1 MNTKKLMPAALHFI
15 MHLTTYGITMVSF
28 TIIIL
33 NIQPINT
40 KNITVPQINTMYVP
54 VGQLHPQN
62 DFAGVLINLNVA
74 AAIKRGKFALQMTN
88 TFLKYHKARQV
99 IVVGQYSGED
109 RVINFMTIK
118 RNKVKRNLQT
128 LEADLKSVNKK
139 FKKPKIP
146 STNITSKTKRS
157 VHVDIKLDVY
167 KCLTTIIDGIV
178 SIFSSP
184 KSLDKIEKS
193 VKNLAFQTS
202 RLESKFDNFADR
214 IDTIMKAIN
223 TTMTYYLSTAHLIT
237 SINSALDIA
246 DETIMELLNS
256 ITPLVQGKLTHQ
268 LLDPLQAQKLIQQ
281 TQDMANKKDLQ
292 VIVNQ
297 PADILRCPVTT
308 FATHTTWYAL
318 ISLPMIDR
326 SQTMQAYE
334 FMNIPWFHN
343 NISVQWDLKP
353 GIIASDDSGLYPDIK
368 NVFVTQTDMDNLCE
382 RYNNNYLCHKRI
394 NHQPTCQISL
404 MNNRT
409 EGCTMKKADDRVRY
423 SFGPFHYLFFKQPTR
438 TMIECDNKKPFSDE
452 YYGLINMNDISQCKI
467 TTKSFTLL
475 PKSTI
480 ASSASFA
487 DKINKV
493 TLFTKDWLT
502 MAIKFDK
509 TINKLITRKPHPLD
523 HLLNLTYPIEDH
535 GIRIFGSHTV
545 LIHSIGLFFIFT
557 TLIMLLT
564 ICLMN
569 FFNYIPEHFK
579 PTLPTN
585 DSSHSLAENSHHQ
598 LQPLNPF
605 TSPEA
610 VAPSGE

>member
-1 MNTKKLMPAALHFI
+1 MNTKNLIPAAHHFI
-15 MHLTTYGITMVSF
+15 MELTTFGKIMISF
-28 TIIIL
+28 TIIIV
-33 NIQPINT
+33 NIHAVNTMDIN
-40 KNITVPQINTMYVP
+40 VPNINTMYVP
-54 VGQLHPQN
+54 VGQLHPQT

-88 TFLKYHKARQV
+88 QFLKYHKARQA
-99 IVVGQYSGED
+99 IVVGEYSGED

-118 RNKVKRNLQT
+118 RNKVKQNLKT

-139 FKKPKIP
+139 FRKPKLP
-146 STNITSKTKRS
+146 STNTTSKTKRS

-167 KCLTTIIDGIV
+167 KCLTSVIDGIV

-184 KSLDKIEKS
+184 KSLDKIQKS

-246 DETIMELLNS
+246 DDTIMELLNS
-256 ITPLVQGKLTHQ
+256 ITPLVQGKLTHN
-268 LLDPLQAQKLIQQ
+268 LLDPLQAQKLIQK
-281 TQDMANKKDLQ
+281 TQDMANKNDLQ
-292 VIVNQ
+292 VIVDQ

-343 NISVQWDLKP
+343 NMSVQWDLKP
-353 GIIASDDSGLYPDIK
+353 GIIASDESGLYPDIK
-368 NVFVTQTDMDNLCE
+368 NVFINQDDIDTLCE
-382 RYNNNYLCHKRI
+382 RYNQNYLCHKRI

-409 EGCTMKKADDRVRY
+409 EGCTIKKADYKVRY
-423 SFGPFHYLFFKQPTR
+423 SFGPFHYLFLKQPTR
-438 TMIECDNKKPFSDE
+438 AMIECNNKKPFSNE
-452 YYGLINMNDISQCKI
+452 YYGLINMNNISQCKI
-467 TTKSFTLL
+467 TTKTFTLL

-480 ASSASFA
+480 VSRASFA
-487 DKINKV
+487 NKINNV
-493 TLFTKDWLT
+493 TLFKEDWLK
-502 MAIKFDK
+502 MARKFDE
-509 TINKLITRKPHPLD
+509 TIKRLITHKNYPLD
-523 HLLNLTYPIEDH
+523 HLLNLTNPIEDH
-535 GIRIFGSHTV
+535 DIKIFGSHTI
-545 LIHSIGLFFIFT
+545 LIHSIGLFFILT
-557 TLIMLLT
+557 TLLMLLT

-579 PTLPTN
+579 PTIPTN
-585 DSSHSLAENSHHQ
+585 DSSNSLAEEEHHQ

-605 TSPEA
+605 ISTDA
-610 VAPSGE
+610 AAPPLE